1 MAKATITHRL
11 TINGPAGSTVYEIPP
26 GTSVLGRRDADIL
39 LDDQLVSR
47 QHAKIDCTDEGC
59 IITDTKSSNGTKV
72 NGIRLKEHDPH
83 PLSSGDVIEI
93 GAFTLLY
100 ELAEVVTA
108 VAEPAPIPKP
118 EGEKPEP
125 VPAAQEAAQEVVQ
138 DVAQEEAQ
146 EAQAAEP
153 PPKAR
158 PARKARAQAKEN
170 GEHPQEG
177 PPVPPSLPPEAEPD
191 GEAEPAYTPPP
202 GLSLADSRY
211 LQYLPGI
218 YHTSFMKRFL
228 ALFESIYAPI
238 EWSVD
243 NFDLFL
249 HPATAPAD
257 FLPWLANW
265 FDITFDQSWD
275 EDKRRALLQEAHQ
288 IYARRGTRWALSR
301 ILEIYTGVTPDIDDV
316 SDNLEPFTFTVTLP
330 VTESEVNAALVSR
343 LINAHKPAH
352 TSYTL
357 RFKK

>member
-1 MAKATITHRL
+1 MAKATINHRL
-11 TINGPAGSTVYEIPP
+11 TINGPAGSAVYEIPH

-47 QHAKIDCTDEGC
+47 RHAKIDCTAESC
-59 IITDTKSSNGTKV
+59 VITDTKSSNGTKV
-72 NGIRLKEHDPH
+72 NGIRLKEYDPH
-83 PLSSGDVIEI
+83 PLNSGDVIEI
-93 GAFTLLY
+93 GAFTLIY
-100 ELAEVVTA
+100 ELEEVVTA
-108 VAEPAPIPKP
+108 VAEPAPLP
-118 EGEKPEP
+118 EPEAEKPEP
-125 VPAAQEAAQEVVQ
+125 ASAEEEAAPE
-138 DVAQEEAQ
+138 
-146 EAQAAEP
+146 
-153 PPKAR
+153 PKAIVEPASKPK
-158 PARKARAQAKEN
+158 PARKTRTQAREN
-170 GEHPQEG
+170 GERAKEE
-177 PPVPPSLPPEAEPD
+177 PPVPPSLPPEAELD
-191 GEAEPAYTPPP
+191 GEGEPAYLPPP
-202 GLSLADSRY
+202 GLSLTDSRY
-211 LQYLPGI
+211 LRYLPGI

-238 EWSVD
+238 EWNVD

-275 EDKRRALLQEAHQ
+275 ESKRRALLQEAHQ
-288 IYARRGTRWALSR
+288 IYARRGTGWALSC
-301 ILEIYTGVTPDIDDV
+301 ILEIYTGVTPEIDDV

-330 VTESEVNAALVSR
+330 VPESEVNAALVSQ